1 MNKIQV
7 LENNGYRYIATGNG
21 NLAQGVIDTNNP
33 DRILSPFVEK
43 CIEEVNSLPDGS
55 SVLLLGGGTF
65 SIPKHAKESIHMRI
79 VELNPEMVEVAKEY
93 FGYQE
98 KLTHFIDI
106 GDAEQLVKHYINLEE
121 RFDLVIVD
129 LFGESEVPE
138 FARQHEFYSNLS
150 WLTKNIIVNEIS
162 CSYDIPHFDYF
173 DLEDMTIETTLI
185 PSNVYWAFTKISLQ

>member
-79 VELNPEMVEVAKEY
+79 VELDPEMVEVAKEY

-106 GDAEQLVKHYINLEE
+106 GDADELVEHYVYTEQ

-129 LFGESEVPE
+129 LFGENEVPK
-138 FARQHEFYSNLS
+138 FAREHKLYANLS
-150 WLTKNIIVNEIS
+150 LMTPTIIVNEIS
-162 CSYDIPHFDYF
+162 SSYNIPHFDY
-173 DLEDMTIETTLI
+173 LQPESMTVEKTLI
-185 PSNVYWAFTKISLQ
+185 PSNVYWAFAKISL